1 MTIIQQMCPAHQVLP
16 HPWPWSAI
24 VSTYSPID
32 FEHWHHCTVLFI
44 TIASTRDRQICYGHY
59 ICGHIYSNRTETKL
73 LSYEMLRSYKPLKVL
88 PAMDS
93 TFNQSNP
100 CTIQPSI
107 AWWIQPL
114 IVLTLDP
121 LVKAHLDCQSIM
133 KMIFGHGSKRQLLC
147 PYITNT
153 SLIVP

>member
-93 TFNQSNP
+93 TFNQSYP
-100 CTIQPSI
+100 CAIQPSI
-107 AWWIQPL
+107 
-114 IVLTLDP
+114 DP
-121 LVKAHLDCQSIM
+121 SLMDPTFDCSNPQSR
-133 KMIFGHGSKRQLLC
+133 GHGWQFFQKILKI
-147 PYITNT
+147 PVTNAFWN
-153 SLIVP
+153 LFPG